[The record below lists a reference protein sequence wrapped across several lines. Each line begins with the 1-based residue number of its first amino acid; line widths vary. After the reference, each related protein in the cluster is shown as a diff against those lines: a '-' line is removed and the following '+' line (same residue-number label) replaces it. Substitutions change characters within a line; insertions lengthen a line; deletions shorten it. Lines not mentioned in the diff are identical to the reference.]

1 MSWNSIIGQ
10 ERIKTILKRSF
21 LSGKIAHAYLFYG
34 PEGVGKDAAAIEF
47 AKLLNCATPA
57 DGEACDRCTSCMRVK
72 TLQHPNL
79 KLIVPL
85 PLGKSEKESDDPFK
99 GLDESTLRDYRKA
112 VEEKAADPYKKIM
125 LPRANT
131 IKINSIRDIRKSL
144 ILTPA
149 DGGKMVIII
158 SEAHMMKDPASNSL
172 LKTLE
177 EPAAGTVLILTTP
190 YHDRLLDTIVSR
202 CQAVRFE
209 ILRESEIQ
217 EALLQRN
224 PDLDERE
231 ADMISRMANG
241 NLLRAQEL
249 LTADL
254 VTQREEM
261 LDLLRLIVAR
271 PPSVWVPAI
280 EQMLASNDRPSVE
293 RSLMLLNL
301 WLRDAMMIKEGND
314 DAVINLDHREPLGK
328 FINHFTRAD
337 LTGVIGAVERAIALV
352 RKNVYLSLI
361 IMNLAFELRELIVK
375 R

>member
-47 AKLLNCATPA
+47 AKLLNCGTPA